1 MKEKNALAAK
11 RYIPTQSNNQF
22 NSVESTH
29 NNYRLNTGDSK
40 TMKERIYNNNSS
52 DDDDGDDNGSGN
64 DGNGRSSKPNHNKTN
79 DKSLDR
85 YCVSKCVLT

>member
-40 TMKERIYNNNSS
+40 TMKERIYNKNSN
-52 DDDDGDDNGSGN
+52 DDDDGDENGSGS
-64 DGNGRSSKPNHNKTN
+64 DGNGRSSQSKQTKPQQNEW
-79 DKSLDR
+79 
-85 YCVSKCVLT
+85 